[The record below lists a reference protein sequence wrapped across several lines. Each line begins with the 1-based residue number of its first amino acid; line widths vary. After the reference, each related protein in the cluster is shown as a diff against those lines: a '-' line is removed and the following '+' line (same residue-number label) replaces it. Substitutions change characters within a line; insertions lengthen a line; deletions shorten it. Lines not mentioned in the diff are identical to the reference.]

1 MRTVA
6 FLVPGPPVAKGRAR
20 LTTINGQPR
29 QFTPA
34 KTVAYES
41 KVAHAGQQA
50 MAREPLF
57 AGPVSIEIE
66 ARFQI
71 AKSWTTKK
79 RLAAMEGTFRHTSR
93 PDADN
98 LLKAIGDGL
107 NGVVYIDDSQI
118 TEVRLSKR
126 YAEGPGVSVVV
137 REL

>member
-1 MRTVA
+1 MRTIA
-6 FLVPGPPVAKGRAR
+6 LLIPGPPVAKGRGR

-50 MAREPLF
+50 MAGEPLF
-57 AGPVSIEIE
+57 DGPVAIEIE

-71 AKSWTTKK
+71 AASWSKK
-79 RLAAMEGTFRHTSR
+79 KQASAREGVLRHTSR
-93 PDADN
+93 PDGDN
-98 LLKAIGDGL
+98 VLKAIGDGL

-118 TEVRLSKR
+118 AEVRLSKR
-126 YAEGPGVSVVV
+126 YADTPGVAVTV